1 MTDSLQMG
9 LPFQNSS
16 WEEAPAKTFRWLDAV
31 GDWMERALDSSG
43 NNAELLMNALPSGFS
58 GKTSL
63 ALSPAT
69 QEQTSQKSST
79 DSLDTDQSFLTK
91 DGSPEESASD
101 QSEQPYGECLTL
113 RLSESPSGAGE
124 SSLSQVLE
132 PWGENLQEF
141 CLSQKA
147 ATGILRR
154 AAKRNRK
161 LPTPLR
167 DALELLASEQPPT
180 SPSV

>member
-1 MTDSLQMG
+1 MTASSQTESLF
-9 LPFQNSS
+9 PNSS
-16 WEEAPAKTFRWLDAV
+16 WEAAPAKTSQWLDVV
-31 GDWMERALDSSG
+31 GDWMERALDCSG
-43 NNAELLMNALPSGFS
+43 NNAESLMNALPSGFS

-63 ALSPAT
+63 ALSPQT
-69 QEQTSQKSST
+69 REQTSQKSFT
-79 DSLDTDQSFLTK
+79 DSLDTDQLFPTK
-91 DGSPEESASD
+91 DGSPEESALD

-113 RLSESPSGAGE
+113 RLSESPSGAGV

-161 LPTPLR
+161 LPVPLR
-167 DALELLASEQPPT
+167 SALEHLASEQPQT
-180 SPSV
+180 